1 MKAAIAAATAAVF
14 ALGLPSAAPAHAE
27 TTATVKAS
35 TTPRMNGSNLKSGQD
50 GVYNAGQ
57 VLGLVCHAAGE
68 PVRGFFSYQIANGGW
83 DSLWYKTTDGHYV
96 ADVDIDT
103 RTLDALGPDCG
114 GAGGRAAAADPAGED
129 KAARAM
135 AWARGQMAADPDN
148 TVQCEAFVEQAYNR
162 AFRYPSAMDAFN
174 DFNRKG
180 LIHTNADGIP
190 EGALVFTSNPG
201 FDHGTGH
208 VMLSEGN
215 GQYLTAN
222 YFTPPHI
229 REIRPSPNDSQNIF
243 LGWAY
248 AP

>member
-1 MKAAIAAATAAVF
+1 MRSAIAAATAAVV
-14 ALGLPSAAPAHAE
+14 ALGLSGAAPAKAD
-27 TTATVKAS
+27 TIATVKAP
-35 TTPRMNGSNLKSGQD
+35 TTNRMVGPNPKSGQE

-57 VLGLVCHAAGE
+57 VLTLVCHTAGE
-68 PVRGFFSYQIANGGW
+68 PVKGFYSYQIANGGW

-103 RTLDALGPDCG
+103 RTLDALGPDC
-114 GAGGRAAAADPAGED
+114 AGGGVATAAASNAGED
-129 KAARAM
+129 RAARAL
-135 AWARGQMAADPDN
+135 AWAREQMASDPNN
-148 TVQCEAFVEQAYNR
+148 TVQCEAFVEQAYNH

-174 DFNRKG
+174 DLNRKG
-180 LIHTNADGIP
+180 QIHANPDNIP

-208 VMLSEGN
+208 VMLSEGD

-229 REIRPSPNDSQNIF
+229 REIRPSPHDGQNIF

>member
-1 MKAAIAAATAAVF
+1 MKAAIAAATAAVV
-14 ALGLPSAAPAHAE
+14 ALGLPGAAPARAE
-27 TTATVKAS
+27 TTATVKAQ
-35 TTPRMNGSNLKSGQD
+35 TTQRMNGPNTKAGHD
-50 GVYNAGQ
+50 GVYSAGQ
-57 VLGLVCHAAGE
+57 LLTLVCHSTGE
-68 PVRGFFSYQIANGGW
+68 PVKGFFSYQIADGGW
-83 DSLWYKTTDGHYV
+83 DSLWYKTSDGHYV

-114 GAGGRAAAADPAGED
+114 GGGGAAPAAAAGED
-129 KAARAM
+129 KAAHAM
-135 AWARGQMAADPDN
+135 AWARGQMAADPDS
-148 TVQCEAFVEQAYNR
+148 TVQCEAFVEQAYNH

-180 LIHTNADGIP
+180 LIHTNADNIP

>member
-14 ALGLPSAAPAHAE
+14 ALGLPVAAPAHAE
-27 TTATVKAS
+27 TTATVKAQS
-35 TTPRMNGSNLKSGQD
+35 NRMNGPNLKAGQD

-57 VLGLVCHAAGE
+57 VLTLVCHAAGD
-68 PVRGFFSYQIANGGW
+68 PVQGFFSYQIANGGW

-103 RTLDALGPDCG
+103 RTLDALGPDCSGG
-114 GAGGRAAAADPAGED
+114 GAAASATGED
-129 KAARAM
+129 KAAHAL
-135 AWARGQMAADPDN
+135 AWARDQMAADPN
-148 TVQCEAFVEQAYNR
+148 STVQCEAFVEQAYNH

-180 LIHTNADGIP
+180 QIHTNRDNIP

-215 GQYLTAN
+215 GQFLTAN
-222 YFTPPHI
+222 YFTAPHI

>member
-1 MKAAIAAATAAVF
+1 AMKAAIAAATAAVF
-14 ALGLPSAAPAHAE
+14 ALGLPTAAPAHAD
-27 TTATVKAS
+27 TTATVKAQS
-35 TTPRMNGSNLKSGQD
+35 NRMNGPNLKAGQD

-57 VLGLVCHAAGE
+57 VLTLVCHAAGD
-68 PVRGFFSYQIANGGW
+68 PVQGFFSYQIANGGW

-103 RTLDALGPDCG
+103 RTLDALGPDCSG
-114 GAGGRAAAADPAGED
+114 GGGPASATGED
-129 KAARAM
+129 KAAHAL
-135 AWARGQMAADPDN
+135 AWARDQMAADPN
-148 TVQCEAFVEQAYNR
+148 STVQCEAFVEQAYNH

-180 LIHTNADGIP
+180 QIHTNRDNIP

-215 GQYLTAN
+215 GQFLTAN
-222 YFTPPHI
+222 YFTAPHI

>member
-1 MKAAIAAATAAVF
+1 MKTAIAAATAAVF
-14 ALGLPSAAPAHAE
+14 ALGLGSAAPARAE
-27 TTATVKAS
+27 TTGTVKATS
-35 TTPRMNGSNLKSGQD
+35 TQRMNGPSTKAGQD
-50 GVYNAGQ
+50 GVYKAGQ
-57 VLGLVCHAAGE
+57 VLTLVCHSTGE
-68 PVRGFFSYQIANGGW
+68 PVKGFFSYQIADGGW
-83 DSLWYKTTDGHYV
+83 DSLWYKTSDGHYV

-103 RTLDALGPDCG
+103 RTLDALGPDC
-114 GAGGRAAAADPAGED
+114 AGGVAAAAPAAATSEE
-129 KAARAM
+129 KAAHAM

-148 TVQCEAFVEQAYNR
+148 TVQCEAFVEQAYNH

-180 LIHTNADGIP
+180 LIRTNPDNIP

-201 FDHGTGH
+201 FDHGIGH

-215 GQYLTAN
+215 GQYLTAH

-229 REIRPSPNDSQNIF
+229 REIRPNPNDSQNVF

>member
-1 MKAAIAAATAAVF
+1 MRSAFAAATAVVC

-27 TTATVKAS
+27 TTAAVKAP
-35 TTPRMNGSNLKSGQD
+35 TTQRMNGPSLKAGQD

-57 VLGLVCHAAGE
+57 VLTLVCHAVGD
-68 PVRGFFSYQIANGGW
+68 PVKGFFSYQIANGGW

-103 RTLDALGPDCG
+103 HTLDALGPDCG
-114 GAGGRAAAADPAGED
+114 GGGAAPGED
-129 KAARAM
+129 KAARAL
-135 AWARGQMAADPDN
+135 AWAREQMASDPN
-148 TVQCEAFVEQAYNR
+148 NPVQCEAFVEQAYNH

-180 LIHTNADGIP
+180 QIHTSPDDIP
-190 EGALVFTSNPG
+190 SGALVFTSNPR
-201 FDHGTGH
+201 FDNGTGH

-229 REIRPSPNDSQNIF
+229 REIRPSPLDSHNIF